1 MAPYCNAFQP
11 PVDSHIPPVSEHTGD
26 RVHPIYNPSNV
37 FECKYELDSLASFLK
52 LSRLYYESTGELNF
66 ITPTWLK
73 AVALTLKV
81 IEDQSAPTFDPVS
94 GEAKLAMYRF
104 QRYTNLGTETLPLGI
119 VSQMQAHFS
128 WEWKPS

>member
-11 PVDSHIPPVSEHTGD
+11 PVDSHILPVSEHAGD
-26 RVHPIYNPSNV
+26 RVHPIYSPIAV

-52 LSRLYYESTGELNF
+52 LSRLYYENTGQLTF

-81 IEDQSAPTFDPVS
+81 IEEQSAPTFDPVT
-94 GEAKLAMYRF
+94 GAAKVAMYRF
-104 QRYTNLGTETLPLGI
+104 QRQTNIGTETLSLGT
-119 VSQMQAHFS
+119 VSES
-128 WEWKPS
+128 